1 MGQAEDFD
9 ETLERLTPGLRRYA
23 RALLSGAV
31 NDVADELVQ
40 TALQTTADESKLD
53 SPRRDSPNAV
63 LDLRVDLYASLTHA
77 AQRRLR
83 SAAPHRPSLRQ
94 PAIMHRLADLPFEE
108 RETLLLV
115 VLEGFTYDEVA
126 RITRT
131 DRPVAL
137 MRLMR
142 ARSALTALDRHP
154 SPGADAG
161 RRPGPHLRVVK

>member
-1 MGQAEDFD
+1 MGKPDDFA

-23 RALLSGAV
+23 RALLAGAN
-31 NDVADELVQ
+31 NDLADELVQ
-40 TALQTTADESKLD
+40 AALETTADEARDGAAALD
-53 SPRRDSPNAV
+53 PRA
-63 LDLRVDLYASLTHA
+63 DLYVSLTNA

-83 SAAPHRPSLRQ
+83 SAVAHRPSLRQ
-94 PAIMHRLADLPFEE
+94 PAIMHRLADLAFEE

-115 VLEGFTYDEVA
+115 ALEGFTYDEVA

-131 DRPVAL
+131 DRPVVM

-142 ARSALTALDRHP
+142 ARSALTALDRRP
-154 SPGADAG
+154 TPGADAG

>member
-23 RALLSGAV
+23 RALLSGAA
-31 NDVADELVQ
+31 NDLADELVQ
-40 TALQTTADESKLD
+40 TALQSTADEARHES
-53 SPRRDSPNAV
+53 V

-83 SAAPHRPSLRQ
+83 AAAPHRPSLRQ

-115 VLEGFTYDEVA
+115 ALEGFTYEEVA

-142 ARSALTALDRHP
+142 ARSALTARDRHP

>member
-1 MGQAEDFD
+1 MGTPDEFD
-9 ETLERLTPGLRRYA
+9 ETLEKLTPGLRRYA
-23 RALLSGAV
+23 RALLAGAA

-40 TALQTTADESKLD
+40 AALQTTADE
-53 SPRRDSPNAV
+53 PRPEKPRAAPELRAELYIALTNAA
-63 LDLRVDLYASLTHA
+63 LRK
-77 AQRRLR
+77 LR
-83 SAAPHRPSLRQ
+83 SGSTFRPSLRQ

-131 DRPVAL
+131 DRPVVL

-142 ARSALTALDRHP
+142 ARSALTALDHRP
-154 SPGADAG
+154 STGTDGG
-161 RRPGPHLRVVK
+161 RRSSAHLRIVK

>member
-23 RALLSGAV
+23 RALLCGAA
-31 NDVADELVQ
+31 NDLADELVQ
-40 TALQTTADESKLD
+40 TALQAAADEARLD
-53 SPRRDSPNAV
+53 SPGSAV
-63 LDLRVDLYASLTHA
+63 DLRVDLYATLTHA

-83 SAAPHRPSLRQ
+83 SVAPHRPSLRQ

-115 VLEGFTYDEVA
+115 VLEGFTYAEVA

-161 RRPGPHLRVVK
+161 RRPHLRVVK

>member
-23 RALLSGAV
+23 RALLAGAA
-31 NDVADELVQ
+31 NDLADELVQ
-40 TALQTTADESKLD
+40 TALQTTADEARND
-53 SPRRDSPNAV
+53 SPSAV
-63 LDLRVDLYASLTHA
+63 LDLRVDLYATLTHA

-83 SAAPHRPSLRQ
+83 AAAPHRPSLRQ

-154 SPGADAG
+154 SPGAEAG
-161 RRPGPHLRVVK
+161 RRTGPHLRVVK

>member
-23 RALLSGAV
+23 RALLCGAA
-31 NDVADELVQ
+31 NDLADELVQ
-40 TALQTTADESKLD
+40 TALQAAADEARLD
-53 SPRRDSPNAV
+53 APGSAV
-63 LDLRVDLYASLTHA
+63 DLRVDLYATLTHA

-83 SAAPHRPSLRQ
+83 AAAPQRPSLRQ

-115 VLEGFTYDEVA
+115 VLEGFTYAEVA

-161 RRPGPHLRVVK
+161 RRPHLRVVK

>member
-1 MGQAEDFD
+1 MGKPEDFA

-23 RALLSGAV
+23 RALLAGA
-31 NDVADELVQ
+31 NHELADELVQ
-40 TALQTTADESKLD
+40 AALESTADEARADGADLD
-53 SPRRDSPNAV
+53 P
-63 LDLRVDLYASLTHA
+63 RVDLYVSLTNA

-83 SAAPHRPSLRQ
+83 SAPAHRPSLRL
-94 PAIMHRLADLPFEE
+94 PAIMHRLADLALEE

-115 VLEGFTYDEVA
+115 ALEGFTYDEVA

-131 DRPVAL
+131 DRPVVM

-142 ARSALTALDRHP
+142 ARSALTALDRRP
-154 SPGADAG
+154 TPGADAG

>member
-1 MGQAEDFD
+1 MGKPDDFA

-23 RALLSGAV
+23 RALLAGAN
-31 NDVADELVQ
+31 NDLADELVQ
-40 TALQTTADESKLD
+40 AALDTTADEARTD
-53 SPRRDSPNAV
+53 GAAA
-63 LDLRVDLYASLTHA
+63 LDLRADLYVALTNA

-83 SAAPHRPSLRQ
+83 SAAAHRPSLRQ
-94 PAIMHRLADLPFEE
+94 PAIMHRLADLAFEE

-115 VLEGFTYDEVA
+115 ALEGFTYDEVA

-131 DRPVAL
+131 DRPVVM

-142 ARSALTALDRHP
+142 ARSALTALDRRP
-154 SPGADAG
+154 TPGADAG